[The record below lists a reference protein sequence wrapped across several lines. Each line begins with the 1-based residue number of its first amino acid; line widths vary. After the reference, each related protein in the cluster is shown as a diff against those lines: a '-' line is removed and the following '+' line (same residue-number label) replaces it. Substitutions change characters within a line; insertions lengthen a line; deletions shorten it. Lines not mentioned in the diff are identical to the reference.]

1 MIYNMSF
8 LHQHIFFQHE
18 IMSLDKQ
25 LTYPLYISVNMQ
37 LVTPLALEEETTS
50 ADVVFSDT

>member
-1 MIYNMSF
+1 MLF
-8 LHQHIFFQHE
+8 LQQHIFFQHE

-37 LVTPLALEEETTS
+37 LVTPLSLDEEKTS
-50 ADVVFSDT
+50 ADVVLSDT

>member
-1 MIYNMSF
+1 MLF

-37 LVTPLALEEETTS
+37 LVTPLTLEEEMTS

>member
-1 MIYNMSF
+1 MTMLF

-18 IMSLDKQ
+18 IMFLDKQ

-37 LVTPLALEEETTS
+37 LVTPFTLEEEKTS
-50 ADVVFSDT
+50 ADVILSDT